1 MGGGVKF
8 RVYCSFGPTD
18 HIEISSNL
26 FLLLLPGLNL
36 CGAVFPALR
45 ALLNNSKTCRSKKVV
60 RILSA
65 IF

>member
-1 MGGGVKF
+1 MGLLNLG
-8 RVYCSFGPTD
+8 VYCSLGPTD

-45 ALLNNSKTCRSKKVV
+45 ALLNNSETCRSKKVV